1 MSVDYEQLKI
11 LVKEAMYTGGGFAD
25 GSAPTSGGAIMG
37 PSAPEGIPHRMP
49 AADTADKAQDKGSAK
64 ANELYD
70 VALVAREAT
79 EVLVEALDDP
89 TFDAAYEHAFKA
101 SANLR
106 RVLNSL
112 EETGAS
118 PMPQQRVVAPPP
130 SMQKYAGGSNAGG
143 YAGGLGTNA
152 MGAGELEEAEDALKG
167 FGSGVTTQS
176 SHAAAEKGKSMA
188 VAKGDVLGGVD
199 DRERKILLQIED
211 VLTDIAEKADLVKYR
226 PLLKTFLSQF
236 LNKVKKDPGSSNTV
250 QSTTPEGK

>member
-1 MSVDYEQLKI
+1 MSVDYEQLKAF
-11 LVKEAMYTGGGFAD
+11 VKEAMYSAGGFAD

-49 AADTADKAQDKGSAK
+49 AADTADKAQDQGTKE
-64 ANELYD
+64 ANRLYD
-70 VALVAREAT
+70 IALAAREST

-101 SANLR
+101 SACLR

-112 EETGAS
+112 EETGAH
-118 PMPQQRVVAPPP
+118 PMPSQRVVAPPP
-130 SMQKYAGGSNAGG
+130 GMQKYAGGANAGG

-152 MGAGELEEAEDALKG
+152 MAAGIEEAAGSLKG

-176 SHAAAEKGKSMA
+176 SHAQAEKGKAAA
-188 VAKGDVLGGVD
+188 VASGDVLGGVD

-211 VLTDIAEKADLVKYR
+211 VLTDAAEKADLVKYR
-226 PLLKTFLSQF
+226 PLLKTFLTQF
-236 LNKVKKDPGSSNTV
+236 LKKIENDPDTRRSA
-250 QSTTPEGK
+250 EKEAK